1 VPKEGVPATNVVR
14 YGNSRPV
21 GKAITGFPTASDG
34 LAGKDLSHCFAFQ
47 EGRIMDRRQVLFG
60 ALGLVLAAATARADA
75 PKTVKILGQQYT
87 VTANPRYGAFKNG
100 VTVNLQKGGGCV
112 ADADVAK
119 KANLCFVPGADP
131 SKDRLF
137 VVAAHQDD
145 PGPTSDGLYLLT
157 GADANGVFSPA
168 TSDATVLLRGNRDV
182 HGRWQ
187 NITFLTDDNSTPGK
201 NRNLYG
207 MSFTGQNRM
216 RWLDLGALLSKAPHM
231 EDNAFRTLSS
241 FSIKEPD
248 DTCAPTPPDVDPAMD
263 DANAPSG
270 TYDPGALAP
279 NGMLIVAGND
289 PNGTGDVALSVI
301 DPIKGTNFFPVKTDL
316 VTATNSKYVS
326 SELPHTFVHL
336 SGDDYLLIAT
346 DPDSGVN
353 ATEGDLNSQHLYQLH
368 ITLPA
373 DLANGKADSIKVD
386 LVGMEDLPALKLGQS
401 PSAKIYGLAVGRNAA
416 SGKPILYMADWA
428 GNLFTLTPQ

>member
-1 VPKEGVPATNVVR
+1 M
-14 YGNSRPV
+14 
-21 GKAITGFPTASDG
+21 
-34 LAGKDLSHCFAFQ
+34 Q
-47 EGRIMDRRQVLFG
+47 RRQVLLG
-60 ALGLVLAAATARADA
+60 ALGLVLAAATVRADA

-87 VTANPRYGAFKNG
+87 VTTNPRYGAFKNG
-100 VTVNLQKGGGCV
+100 VMVNLQKGGGGV
-112 ADADVAK
+112 SDDDVAK

-145 PGPTSDGLYLLT
+145 PGPTTDGLYILT

-168 TSDATVLLRGNRDV
+168 NSDATVLLRGNKDV

-187 NITFLTDDNSTPGK
+187 NITFLTDDNSSPGK

-207 MSFTGQNRM
+207 MTFTGQNRM
-216 RWLDLGALLSKAPHM
+216 RWLDLGALLSKAPHT
-231 EDNAFRTLSS
+231 EDNAFRVLSS
-241 FSIKEPD
+241 FSIKEPED
-248 DTCAPTPPDVDPAMD
+248 GCPSTPPDEDPAAED
-263 DANAPSG
+263 DNAPGS
-270 TYDPGALAP
+270 TYDPGALTP
-279 NGMLIVAGND
+279 SGMLLVAGMD
-289 PNGTGDVALSVI
+289 AGLGSVALSVI
-301 DPIKGTNFFPVKTDL
+301 DPLKGTQFFPVKTDL
-316 VTATNSKYVS
+316 AAATNNKYNS
-326 SELPHTFVHL
+326 SEYPHTFVHL
-336 SGDDYLLIAT
+336 SGDDYLMIST

-353 ATEGDLNSQHLYQLH
+353 ATEGDLNSQTLYQLH

-386 LVGMEDLPALKLGQS
+386 VVGTEDLPALNLGQS
-401 PSAKIYGLAVGRNAA
+401 PSHKMYGLAVGRNAA